1 MKPGLAAVLP
11 QAVDGENTP
20 WWFRR
25 CIKYAHN
32 MIKCQL
38 RIMLIGVAFCGAVY
52 AASPVYPVKI
62 SANGR
67 YLMDQNN
74 VPFLMVGDAP
84 HSLVVNLSSSNAA
97 IYLADRA
104 T

>member
-1 MKPGLAAVLP
+1 MRATAQKKSAARSKWLSFGR
-11 QAVDGENTP
+11 DWLG
-20 WWFRR
+20 
-25 CIKYAHN
+25 
-32 MIKCQL
+32 
-38 RIMLIGVAFCGAVY
+38 GVVWGAVGS
-52 AASPVYPVKI
+52 AFLLSAVASPVYPVKI

>member
-1 MKPGLAAVLP
+1 
-11 QAVDGENTP
+11 
-20 WWFRR
+20 
-25 CIKYAHN
+25 
-32 MIKCQL
+32 
-38 RIMLIGVAFCGAVY
+38 MLIGVAFCGAVY

-104 T
+104 TNGFNTLWVEALCNTYTGGRANRRSV